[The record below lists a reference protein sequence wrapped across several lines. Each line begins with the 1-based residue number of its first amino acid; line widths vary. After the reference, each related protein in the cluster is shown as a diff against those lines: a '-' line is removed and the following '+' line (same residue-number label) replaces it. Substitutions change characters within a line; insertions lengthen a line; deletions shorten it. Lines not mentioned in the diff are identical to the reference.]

1 LKYKMDDYTF
11 FNRDLSWLTFNE
23 RVLEEAASQKVP
35 LMEKIRFLSIYS
47 SNLDEFY
54 RVRMPVLKT
63 IDRDKDI
70 QSDDFAYREAKRRI
84 NLQQQRYGEIMSSII
99 IPELAKNNYNW
110 LYRKDIPE
118 SIAPR
123 VRSLFNADIKPLLRP
138 VYMEQANTSFFAENN
153 KLYLGVVLCNRSGV
167 EQLLMLN
174 IPSDALQRLYLVS
187 DGSTKN
193 ILFIDDII
201 RFNLQSMFEQD
212 TVTAAYAVKVTR
224 DAELHLEEEV
234 DENIIAA
241 MEKELAKRDYGIA
254 TRFLCQPDIP
264 LRHLYKM
271 VYALNLQHSSIVLG
285 GYYHNL
291 KDLNSFPLT
300 GPEFNYSDWP
310 AMQLYMQ
317 EQETS
322 IFDRIQQ
329 KDLLVNLPYQSFDP
343 ILEFFEAAAID
354 QEVTEVYCTL
364 YRVARNS
371 RIVTAL
377 INAAKNNKKVVVML
391 ELKARFDEENNIKW
405 ATKLKAAGAEVIYSS
420 VKYKVHAKVA
430 LVKRASAQGIQRFGM
445 LSTGNLNENTA
456 KFYTDHAL
464 LTAAPNLLQE
474 LESLF
479 HFLAIPKKT
488 LELKNKLN
496 FNELLVAQFNLQDQF
511 LSLIERE
518 IQFARSGSP
527 AAIVIKLNNL
537 EEQTLISKLY
547 DASNAGVK
555 IKLIIRGI
563 CCLIP
568 GVPGQS
574 ENISVIR
581 IVDRY
586 LEHGRIFIFHNNG
599 EKAVFMGSADWMNRN
614 IYSRIEVC
622 FPINDPQL
630 KKQIEQLMA
639 IQMNDTEQAV
649 QLSSSSAN
657 QTIGEKNGIRAQEEI
672 YKLLKT
678 AVLKNELS

>member
-1 LKYKMDDYTF
+1 MDDYTF
-11 FNRDLSWLTFNE
+11 FNRDLSWLTFNQ
-23 RVLEEAASQKVP
+23 RVLEEAASPKVP

-54 RVRMPVLKT
+54 RVRMPVLKA

-70 QSDDFAYREAKRRI
+70 QSADFAYREAKRRI
-84 NLQQQRYGEIMSSII
+84 NLQQQRYGEILRSII
-99 IPELAKNNYNW
+99 IPELAKNQYNW

-118 SIAPR
+118 SIASTLR
-123 VRSLFNADIKPLLRP
+123 ELFDNNIKPLLSP
-138 VYMEQANTSFFAENN
+138 VYMEQANTNFFAENN
-153 KLYLGVVLCNRSGV
+153 KLYLGVVLRNSSAV

-174 IPSDALQRLYLVS
+174 IPSDALQRLYVVE
-187 DGSTKN
+187 DGDTKN

-201 RFNLQSMFEQD
+201 RSNLQTMFEQD
-212 TVTAAYAVKVTR
+212 TVMAAYAVKVTR

-291 KDLNSFPLT
+291 RDLNSFPLDE
-300 GPEFNYSDWP
+300 PEFSYPNWP
-310 AMQLYMQ
+310 AMQLYVQ
-317 EQETS
+317 EQERS
-322 IFDRIQQ
+322 IFNRIQRQ
-329 KDLLVNLPYQSFDP
+329 DLLINLPYQSFDP
-343 ILEFFEAAAID
+343 ILEFFETAATD
-354 QEVTEVYCTL
+354 PEVTEVYCTL
-364 YRVARNS
+364 YRVAKNS
-371 RIVTAL
+371 RVVTAL
-377 INAAKNNKKVVVML
+377 IDAAKHNKKVVVML

-405 ATKLKAAGAEVIYSS
+405 ATKLKAAGAAVIYSS

-430 LVKRASAQGIQRFGM
+430 LVKRNSTQGIQRFGL

-464 LTAAPNLLQE
+464 LTAAPNLLHE

-479 HFLAIPKKT
+479 HFLATPKKT
-488 LELKNKLN
+488 LALKNELN
-496 FNELLVAQFNLQDQF
+496 FAELLVAQFNLRDHF

-518 IQFARSGSP
+518 IQFAKSGCP
-527 AAIVIKLNNL
+527 AAITVKLNNL
-537 EEQTLISKLY
+537 EEKTLISKLY
-547 DASNAGVK
+547 DASNAGVM

-568 GVPGQS
+568 GVSGQS
-574 ENISVIR
+574 ENISIIR

-599 EKAVFMGSADWMNRN
+599 NKAIFMGSADWMNRN

-622 FPINDPQL
+622 FPIYDPQL
-630 KKQIEQLMA
+630 KTQLEQLMY
-639 IQMNDTEQAV
+639 IQLNDTKQAV
-649 QLSSSSAN
+649 QLDMALEN
-657 QTIGEKNGIRAQEEI
+657 NRIVEKNGIRAQEEI
-672 YKLLKT
+672 YRLLQAAQFK
-678 AVLKNELS
+678 KELS